1 MIINI
6 RNEINKSFFFIIS
19 SLHPLEVVQLWES
32 HDLCIEG
39 NKTISTKNRCKY
51 FNQNCHECLME
62 EASHELEHDNI
73 DFKLVN
79 SIIDEQGPML
89 KKTRK

>member
-19 SLHPLEVVQLWES
+19 SLLPLEVVQLWES

-39 NKTISTKNRCKY
+39 NKTISSKID
-51 FNQNCHECLME
+51 
-62 EASHELEHDNI
+62 ANI
-73 DFKLVN
+73 LIKIVMN
-79 SIIDEQGPML
+79 V
-89 KKTRK
+89 